1 MRSLR
6 ALRWPL
12 ALVALAGAFAWP
24 MQVNGYNQNAHY
36 ALVRALALYGTPRID
51 RTRGQI
57 GEVST
62 GDVATYK
69 GHVYAAK
76 APGLALVSVPAF
88 LVLDAIGMRTTGDP
102 TRIIWALHLWSIV
115 LPALAIVVLVR
126 WVADRVVPGT
136 GIAAA
141 VTVGLATLLL
151 PFGTLLFSHVLAAA
165 FGFGAFALLVRERSR
180 AERLVLVA
188 AAGALSGFA
197 VATEY
202 PLAIGGALVG
212 LYAILRGT
220 WWRRAL
226 AYTAGVLVG
235 IAPLLAF
242 STWAFGTPTHIAY
255 EDYYAGGKHGSGFFN
270 FGVPSASNVHDLLF
284 STMGLLV
291 LTPVVAAA
299 VAGALLLVRRRSLEG
314 ALALAVMLAYY
325 VWNASLSHASPFGGS
340 KSGLLQEFTWSGSG
354 KYTLRAHLGAGNLVL
369 GE

>member
-1 MRSLR
+1 RT
-6 ALRWPL
+6 LRWPL
-12 ALVALAGAFAWP
+12 AVVALAGAFAWP

-126 WVADRVVPGT
+126 WVADQVVPGT

-165 FGFGAFALLVRERSR
+165 FG
-180 AERLVLVA
+180 
-188 AAGALSGFA
+188 
-197 VATEY
+197 
-202 PLAIGGALVG
+202 
-212 LYAILRGT
+212 
-220 WWRRAL
+220 
-226 AYTAGVLVG
+226 
-235 IAPLLAF
+235 
-242 STWAFGTPTHIAY
+242 
-255 EDYYAGGKHGSGFFN
+255 
-270 FGVPSASNVHDLLF
+270 
-284 STMGLLV
+284 
-291 LTPVVAAA
+291 
-299 VAGALLLVRRRSLEG
+299 
-314 ALALAVMLAYY
+314 
-325 VWNASLSHASPFGGS
+325 
-340 KSGLLQEFTWSGSG
+340 
-354 KYTLRAHLGAGNLVL
+354 
-369 GE
+369 